1 MRRFLCS
8 ELVTLSWSGGEWTVN
23 LEEIWESGAV
33 LECEEPLLT
42 GAQIQI
48 RPANLLFAGRVAEVV
63 KHEFGWRVEVQFSP
77 LTPWSE
83 EKFRPAHLLD
93 LTQLG

>member
-8 ELVTLSWSGGEWTVN
+8 QLVTLSWGGGERTVN
-23 LEEIWESGAV
+23 LEEIWESGSV
-33 LECEEPLLT
+33 LECEEPVSMN
-42 GAQIQI
+42 AHVEI
-48 RPANLLFAGRVAEVV
+48 RSANVFFAGRVTNTAE
-63 KHEFGWRVEVQFSP
+63 HDFGWRVEVEFSP

-93 LTQLG
+93 VTTLE